1 MIVKDILAAHLKKQK
16 LLIDINI
23 NCVTGSPTYYR
34 METWTTKKTNEIIC
48 MGYKKCVGLH
58 DNLLWVGIDQYIR
71 INNGYEFDIH
81 QKDKYSNNT
90 TRPNIIVT
98 TPNTEKPRLP
108 SIKLIDK
115 AKKKSPYSHGIF
127 TNQFMRLKTDV
138 NTTEKANNHVGIPN
152 RKKFKS
158 LRINDL
164 FSTKMNKSHYN
175 STLVP
180 YSSNIGNGNFKY

>member
-1 MIVKDILAAHLKKQK
+1 MNQIQ
-16 LLIDINI
+16 
-23 NCVTGSPTYYR
+23 
-34 METWTTKKTNEIIC
+34 
-48 MGYKKCVGLH
+48 
-58 DNLLWVGIDQYIR
+58 
-71 INNGYEFDIH
+71 

-152 RKKFKS
+152 SKKFKS

-180 YSSNIGNGNFKY
+180 YSSNIGNGNFPFRFPKSFIDFDFRFQFSGSFWIDCSIYRFICQVVK

>member
-1 MIVKDILAAHLKKQK
+1 MDEYIKRKKNESTEK
-16 LLIDINI
+16 YYLNS
-23 NCVTGSPTYYR
+23 TGN
-34 METWTTKKTNEIIC
+34 KKKIKVRNFNS
-48 MGYKKCVGLH
+48 K
-58 DNLLWVGIDQYIR
+58 GIFIPNMNQ
-71 INNGYEFDIH
+71 IH